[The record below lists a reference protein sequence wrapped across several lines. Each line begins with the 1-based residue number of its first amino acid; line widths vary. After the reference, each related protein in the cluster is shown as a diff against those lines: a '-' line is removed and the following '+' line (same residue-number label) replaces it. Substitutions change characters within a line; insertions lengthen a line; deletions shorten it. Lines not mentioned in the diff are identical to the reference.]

1 MMSKAKAPL
10 LTRIAVAAL
19 LSAGAS
25 ISVKAD
31 AFYDYY
37 DAYNKGDYAGAA
49 VKIEPLAKK
58 GVAEAQY
65 LLATM
70 FEWGKAYRQD
80 WKAAVEWYSK
90 AADQGHPMAQ
100 MHVGLAYELGQ
111 GTDQNYFKAQKW
123 YWRAALQGSEF
134 AQYEL
139 GKLRYFGKGSP
150 RDILGAYV
158 MESVAAANGWVD
170 AEELRDR
177 AAAELSPEQIA
188 IGKATAEKCLSSK
201 YEYCE

>member
-1 MMSKAKAPL
+1 MMSKAITPL
-10 LTRIAVAAL
+10 LTRIVFATL

-25 ISVKAD
+25 PFVKAD
-31 AFYDYY
+31 EFYDYY

-80 WKAAVEWYSK
+80 WKTAVEWYSK
-90 AADQGHPMAQ
+90 AAEQGHPLAQ

-111 GTDQNYFKAQKW
+111 GTTQNYFKAQKW
-123 YWRAALQGSEF
+123 YWRAALHGNEF

-158 MESVAAANGWVD
+158 MESVAATNGWVD

-201 YEYCE
+201 YEYCK